1 MKKNHQVGEVKEIKG
16 KKAVVQLGLM
26 PITVD
31 MKDLVLFWKK
41 MNPAVKRDS
50 Y

>member
-1 MKKNHQVGEVKEIKG
+1 MKQNHQVGEVKEIRG

-31 MKDLVLFWKK
+31 VSDLVTVTEKLT
-41 MNPAVKRDS
+41 S
-50 Y
+50 